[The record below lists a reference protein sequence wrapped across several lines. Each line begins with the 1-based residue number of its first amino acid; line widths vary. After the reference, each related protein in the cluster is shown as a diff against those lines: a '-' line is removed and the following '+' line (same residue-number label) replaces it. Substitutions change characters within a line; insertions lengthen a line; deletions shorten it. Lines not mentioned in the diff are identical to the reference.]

1 MRVPLALSALVAVAL
16 GLGAPAA
23 SAQRARL
30 DDLAGLV
37 AAEDARAW
45 DSVLFARALASRDAL
60 VRRTAVVAAGRI
72 GDARA
77 TPLVVARLRDPAQ
90 PIRTAA
96 AFALSLLRD
105 STAVGPLTDAL
116 TGRPPLDSATAT
128 EIATALARTGGSRA
142 RDVLTHLLAGD
153 LRPAGGAVASSA
165 AVAAS
170 LLESWHLGKD
180 APVAALRR
188 YAADSSARFRWP
200 AVFSLSRLRPPEAA
214 PQLIAAIDDPVP
226 IVRAVA
232 ARAMTRGY
240 AERAELA
247 TARIAARVASA
258 TADADAGVRVNA
270 LAALATYKDSSL
282 TPAALTRLSDSVI
295 NVRVQAAATLGMLG
309 GSAAA
314 GRLGAVAGDSAE
326 SWAVRRSALLALAT
340 CDSIGFER
348 VAERW
353 RASPD
358 WRDRA
363 AAAEGWVAAGRRQ
376 PAPWLAD
383 GEARVIAAGLQAW
396 SDATSGSPD
405 SGFVTAARPLIAHAD
420 AAVRSLSADALARVH
435 EPADVPALV
444 RMYAATGRDSFP
456 NAALSAL
463 KALAAIAAGSDSGR
477 TTVDRAF
484 LAQTPRPA
492 DDQQRRWAAA
502 EWPAAAS
509 RWGPAFPIATGR
521 TPAQYRAIVR
531 RRMLGAAVE
540 RGPRVLFVTAGSE
553 PVEVELLGPDAPLTV
568 EHFLHLVDRRFFDGN
583 RWHRVVPNF
592 VVQDGDP
599 RGDGWG
605 GPPGTIRD
613 EVNRVRYGG
622 PVLGMALDGP
632 DSGNSQWFIN
642 LSPQPHLDG
651 TYTVFGRVVRGAD
664 ARGLGRIAQG
674 DSIIAVQRVR

>member
-1 MRVPLALSALVAVAL
+1 MRLLALSALVILAL
-16 GLGAPAA
+16 GLGAPVA

-30 DDLAGLV
+30 DALSGIV

-60 VRRTAVVAAGRI
+60 VRRTAVMGAGRI

-77 TPLVVARLRDPAQ
+77 TPLVAARLHDRAQ
-90 PIRTAA
+90 PVRTAA

-105 STAVGPLTDAL
+105 STAVGPLADAL
-116 TGRPPLDSATAT
+116 TGGPPLDSATAT
-128 EIATALARTGGSRA
+128 EIATALARTGGPRA

-153 LRPAGGAVASSA
+153 LKLTGGAVASSA

-170 LLESWHLGKD
+170 LLESWRLGKD
-180 APVAALRR
+180 APIAAFRR

-200 AVFSLSRLRPPEAA
+200 ALFSLSRLRPPEAA
-214 PQLIAAIDDPVP
+214 AQLIAAIDDPVP

-247 TARIAARVASA
+247 TARVAARLASA

-270 LAALATYKDSSL
+270 LAALASYKDSSL
-282 TPAALTRLSDSVI
+282 TSAALARLSDSVI

-314 GRLGAVAGDSAE
+314 RRLGAVAGDSAE
-326 SWAVRRSALLALAT
+326 SWAVRRSALLALAA
-340 CDSIGFER
+340 CDSAAFER

-353 RASPD
+353 RTSPD

-363 AAAEGWVAAGRRQ
+363 AAAEGWVTAGRRP
-376 PAPWLAD
+376 PALWLAD

-396 SDATSGSPD
+396 SDATTGTPD
-405 SGFVTAARPLIAHAD
+405 SALVAAARPLITHAD

-435 EPADVPALV
+435 DPADVPALA

-463 KALAAIAAGSDSGR
+463 KALAAIAAAGDSGR
-477 TTVDRAF
+477 RAVDREF
-484 LAQTPRPA
+484 LEQTPRPA
-492 DDQQRRWAAA
+492 DDQQRRWAVAQ
-502 EWPAAAS
+502 WPAAAA

-521 TPAQYRAIVR
+521 TAAQYRAIVR
-531 RRMLGAAVE
+531 RRMLGTAIE
-540 RGPRVLFVTAGSE
+540 RRPRVLFVTTGSE
-553 PVEVELLGPDAPLTV
+553 PVEVELLGPEAPLTV
-568 EHFLHLVDRRFFDGN
+568 EHFLDLVDRRFFDGN

-613 EVNRVRYGG
+613 EVNRVRYDG

-664 ARGLGRIAQG
+664 ARGIGRIAQG
-674 DSIIAVQRVR
+674 DSIIAIRRVR